1 MAVTTHKNTMEGTA
15 VAVPMVKT
23 SFVSVKWLIR
33 NKNGRV
39 NMLRDMKLMMIP
51 RFFK

>member
-1 MAVTTHKNTMEGTA
+1 MAVTTNKNMMEGTA
-15 VAVPMVKT
+15 VAVPMLKT

-39 NMLRDMKLMMIP
+39 NILRDMRLMRIP